1 MWIFEGKVGD
11 VVDIYNSFNEI
22 LVNLFND
29 IMDIEEKALIT
40 EEFKDI
46 TGNDMHIIDAI
57 GIGSPRNMSAVAKTM
72 SVTVG
77 TLTIAINSLVKKNY
91 VERVRSEEDR
101 RVVLLSLSEKGKKAY
116 RHHQKFHDDMIK
128 ATVKGLSKEET
139 LVLVKAITN
148 MTDFFKNYH

>member
-1 MWIFEGKVGD
+1 
-11 VVDIYNSFNEI
+11 
-22 LVNLFND
+22 
-29 IMDIEEKALIT
+29 MDIEQKTLIT

-46 TGNDMHIIDAI
+46 TSNDMHIIDAI
-57 GIGSPRNMSAVAKTM
+57 GIGKPRNMTSVAKTM

-91 VERVRSEEDR
+91 VDRVRSEEDR
-101 RVVLLSLSEKGKKAY
+101 RVVLLSLSEKGVNAY

-139 LVLVKAITN
+139 AILVKAITN
-148 MTDFFKNYH
+148 MIEFFKSYN

>member
-57 GIGSPRNMSAVAKTM
+57 GIGSPRNMSTVAKTM

-116 RHHQKFHDDMIK
+116 HHHQKFHDDMIK
-128 ATVKGLSKEET
+128 ATIKGLSKEET

>member
-1 MWIFEGKVGD
+1 M
-11 VVDIYNSFNEI
+11 DIYNSFNEI

-57 GIGSPRNMSAVAKTM
+57 GIGSPRNMSAVAKKM

-101 RVVLLSLSEKGKKAY
+101 RVVLLSLSAKGKKAY
-116 RHHQKFHDDMIK
+116 HHHQKFHDDMIK
-128 ATVKGLSKEET
+128 ATVKGLTKEET
-139 LVLVKAITN
+139 LILVKAITN

>member
-1 MWIFEGKVGD
+1 M
-11 VVDIYNSFNEI
+11 DIYNSFNEI
-22 LVNLFND
+22 LVRLFND

-57 GIGSPRNMSAVAKTM
+57 GIGRPRNMSSVAKTM

-77 TLTIAINSLVKKNY
+77 TLTIAINSLVKKKY

-101 RVVLLSLSEKGKKAY
+101 RVVLLSLTDKGKKAY
-116 RHHQKFHDDMIK
+116 HHHQKFHDDMIK
-128 ATVKGLSKEET
+128 ATVKGLSKDET
-139 LVLVKAITN
+139 LILVKAITN
-148 MTDFFKNYH
+148 LINFFNSTTDSF

>member
-1 MWIFEGKVGD
+1 
-11 VVDIYNSFNEI
+11 
-22 LVNLFND
+22 
-29 IMDIEEKALIT
+29 MDIEEKALIT

-101 RVVLLSLSEKGKKAY
+101 RVVLLSFSDKGKKAY
-116 RHHQKFHDDMIK
+116 YHHQKFHDDMIK
-128 ATVKGLSKEET
+128 ATIKGLSKDET
-139 LVLVKAITN
+139 LILVKAITN
-148 MTDFFKNYH
+148 MTEFFKNYH

>member
-116 RHHQKFHDDMIK
+116 HHHQKFHDDMIK
-128 ATVKGLSKEET
+128 ATVKGLTKEET

>member
-40 EEFKDI
+40 DEFKDI

-57 GIGSPRNMSAVAKTM
+57 GIGSPRNMSTVAKTM

-116 RHHQKFHDDMIK
+116 HHHQKFHDDMIK
-128 ATVKGLSKEET
+128 ATIKGLSKDET

-148 MTDFFKNYH
+148 MTEFFKNYH